1 MKKAAYI
8 GCLTLIG
15 IISTE
20 FGVISILP
28 QISEYY
34 NVSIDKAGSLL
45 SIFSITIAITGS
57 IITLLTSGFNRKK
70 IMLIAMIL
78 FLVSD
83 ILSIMAPPFGVLL
96 VVRML
101 PAFLQPTCIAAAIY
115 AAVALGDD
123 KYKNE
128 LIGIV
133 ISGIAIA
140 SVVTVPLSGYVSGVF
155 QQWQAA
161 YVLQAIISLITIV
174 IIYKMLPS
182 VPAPKETTSLKKQL
196 IILKDPVFILSMG
209 FNLFL
214 ITAWFCTYSYIA
226 EYLQKSLG
234 MDEKTTS
241 YMIFLFGVMGVTSNW
256 VARKMLNKRM
266 MPVVVLFSLGTIV
279 LPLLLN
285 FNTSPILTISIISLW
300 GFWYGPCVM
309 IAVVYMVSNAP
320 SYALE
325 FANSLQNSTG
335 NLGVALGTS
344 VGGWIIVSK
353 GISVTPWIGA
363 GFGIVSLAIL
373 AINSYI
379 KKNREQNSNDKIH
392 ETEFLPE
399 QESLC
404 N

>member
-34 NVSIDKAGSLL
+34 GVSIDKAGSLL
-45 SIFSITIAITGS
+45 SVFSMTIAITGS
-57 IITLLTSGFNRKK
+57 VITLLTAKYDRKK
-70 IMLIAMIL
+70 IMLIAMAL
-78 FLVSD
+78 FLLSD
-83 ILSIMAPPFGVLL
+83 ILSVLAPPFGALL
-96 VVRML
+96 IVRML

-115 AAVALGDD
+115 TAVALGEE
-123 KYKNE
+123 KQKNE

-155 QQWQAA
+155 QHWQAA
-161 YVLQAIISLITIV
+161 FVLQGIISLLTIV

-182 VPAPKETTSLKKQL
+182 VPAPKEVTSLKKQL
-196 IILKDPVFILSMG
+196 TILKDPVFLLSMA

-226 EYLQKSLG
+226 EYIQKSLG
-234 MDEKTTS
+234 LDEKKTS
-241 YMIFLFGVMGVTSNW
+241 YLIFLFGVTGVASNW
-256 VARKMLNKRM
+256 VARKMLNKKM
-266 MPVVVLFSLGTIV
+266 LLAVVLFSLGTIV
-279 LPLLLN
+279 LPFLLALN
-285 FNTSPILTISIISLW
+285 TNTILTTTVIAIW
-300 GFWYGPCVM
+300 GFWYAPCVM

-344 VGGWIIVSK
+344 LGGWIIVSK

-363 GFGIVSLAIL
+363 GFGLISLLIL
-373 AINSYI
+373 ALNSYL
-379 KKNREQNSNDKIH
+379 KKKREVQNEIQVR
-392 ETEFLPE
+392 
-399 QESLC
+399 QESFC